1 MAFIDDFN
9 KLVVKNGK
17 QQKIANKDKA
27 IIDLAN
33 EVANGG
39 GGQTKRIV
47 AGWKEISENEFE
59 KIDKKEGEEKFE
71 INTFTNLNKTLTL
84 FTTDENEPNPTF
96 ENVALIVNTEG
107 HFITTINIR
116 AITKINSSSTMDE
129 DNLVVPNTVIDVFDA
144 FDMQSTPYLSI
155 SIIRERIE

>member
-9 KLVVKNGK
+9 KLVVKNGQ

-47 AGWKEISENEFE
+47 ACWKAISGNEFE
-59 KIDKKEGEEKFE
+59 EINKKEGEENFQ
-71 INTFTNLNKTLTL
+71 INSFTDKNSFF
-84 FTTDENEPNPTF
+84 FTTDENEPNETF
-96 ENVALIVNTEG
+96 ENVALIVNIQDNNNIMISNNG
-107 HFITTINIR
+107 VITVIDSESD
-116 AITKINSSSTMDE
+116 KDE
-129 DNLVVPNTVIDVFDA
+129 NDNLVTPYTEITA
-144 FDMQSTPYLSI
+144 FDNLHSPDPYLSI
-155 SIIRERIE
+155 YIEYTESV